1 MNKLIK
7 NSGSIEDA
15 YKNGNNILPNLK
27 YTDEFD
33 VDEVETFEIIYE

>member
-7 NSGSIEDA
+7 NAGSIEDA
-15 YKNGNNILPNLK
+15 YKDGNNILPNLK

-33 VDEVETFEIIYE
+33 VREVETFEIIYE